1 MNPKLIKKKNLK
13 QKFQIEIPTEIFLKG
28 KEMVEAYYNLFIF
41 ENFFRLF
48 IENVA
53 KVKFGLNYWKK
64 LNMNKKI
71 QDKINDRKEEERIKR
86 WLSIRGDS
94 DLFYADLID
103 LKTIISSNWE
113 IFKEYFPKEVWITS
127 KLEDLYDL
135 RNKIAHNSYLDETEQ
150 KTVESIIGNIYAQ
163 LKATLRYEK
172 LGANNIIERD
182 YIRMIDEE
190 EEEDLY
196 INEKERSQKRK
207 KIDFELIFNY
217 LDMIRN
223 SQLSPMNLIPMLNK
237 IHNEFAKI
245 SYKEDMFEDEL
256 DIITDYA
263 KTINKYILGK
273 DNEIIRII
281 VGTIRMIVLNPKL
294 VSLIRKI
301 NYSNF
306 EKLYERG
313 YKKNDIALILYK
325 CGKFESIS
333 TEICEAIDKKD
344 INSLKMFRNLLYST
358 KIEEDKL
365 PIIRKLRLKIEQ
377 LSSTSDLD
385 LIEIIS
391 SIINYLES

>member
-135 RNKIAHNSYLDETEQ
+135 RNKIAHNSYLNNDEQNTL
-150 KTVESIIGNIYAQ
+150 KILLTNIYSQ
-163 LKATLRYEK
+163 LGSKQKYRTILEPRREE
-172 LGANNIIERD
+172 IEPVD
-182 YIRMIDEE
+182 FN
-190 EEEDLY
+190 EEDYLL
-196 INEKERSQKRK
+196 IEDEFEPKLI
-207 KIDFELIFNY
+207 KIDFELVNNY
-217 LDMIRN
+217 LEMLDQDKIAYENISDILHSIHDKIWIVSRQETLNEEDLLNFKKLCKILLKFMKNKDDRIKRRVLGVLEDLTRQNETKEILKEN
-223 SQLSPMNLIPMLNK
+223 SYEYIIEFYKNGNHDTNLLRILDS
-237 IHNEFAKI
+237 F
-245 SYKEDMFEDEL
+245 DFFEDLEKLFLKAIDQEDESLLSDYYNSL
-256 DIITDYA
+256 DFS
-263 KTINKYILGK
+263 KGKNKRI
-273 DNEIIRII
+273 EIIRSLNLKLQHVDQSNKNLQERIKKII
-281 VGTIRMIVLNPKL
+281 W
-294 VSLIRKI
+294 
-301 NYSNF
+301 
-306 EKLYERG
+306 
-313 YKKNDIALILYK
+313 
-325 CGKFESIS
+325 KFE
-333 TEICEAIDKKD
+333 
-344 INSLKMFRNLLYST
+344 NL
-358 KIEEDKL
+358 
-365 PIIRKLRLKIEQ
+365 
-377 LSSTSDLD
+377 
-385 LIEIIS
+385 
-391 SIINYLES
+391 